1 MIVHLH
7 PAVLSVVALI
17 AGVLGLL
24 AFQKMG
30 HLTRA
35 SMLTVTRIGIVLVG
49 PALFL
54 FGSSCLYFIT
64 HPEINSQQVA
74 YYLRWPLLY
83 LLTSINLWFIAVL
96 FGREL

>member
-1 MIVHLH
+1 MIIYLH
-7 PAVLSVVALI
+7 PACLSVAALV

-30 HLTRA
+30 RLTRT

-54 FGSSCLYFIT
+54 FGSIYLYFIT
-64 HPEINSQQVA
+64 HPEINPQVYA
-74 YYLRWPLLY
+74 YYLRWLLLY
-83 LLTSINLWFIAVL
+83 LLTSISLWFITVL